1 MNRGI
6 LTLTRS
12 ELLELLKEFDITR
25 DPDTPLS
32 IKLKASFES
41 MAEINNISVSA
52 EELEYILDDIGLVD
66 NTKPLLKQ
74 VSSKISSALMRL
86 NQSL

>member
-74 VSSKISSALMRL
+74 VSGKISSALMRL

>member
-74 VSSKISSALMRL
+74 VFGKISSALMRL

>member
-25 DPDTPLS
+25 DPGTPLS

-74 VSSKISSALMRL
+74 VSGKISSALMRL

>member
-66 NTKPLLKQ
+66 DTKPLLKQ
-74 VSSKISSALMRL
+74 VSGKISSALMRL

>member
-25 DPDTPLS
+25 DPGTPLS

-66 NTKPLLKQ
+66 DTKPLLKQ
-74 VSSKISSALMRL
+74 VSGKISSALMRL